1 MLIFLL
7 LIFIAT
13 GMKPHTGDRVVKFE
27 EDNTERRNKKM
38 NRRNGLFKSAYDL
51 DTITGGSTLVV
62 YKDINQNTYVYA
74 GSDQMWESFRQQG
87 LK

>member
-1 MLIFLL
+1 MNILFLVTPDQIPLYVPLIPMLIFLL

-27 EDNTERRNKKM
+27 EDNTERRNKNM

-51 DTITGGSTLVV
+51 DTITGGSTLV
-62 YKDINQNTYVYA
+62 
-74 GSDQMWESFRQQG
+74 
-87 LK
+87 